1 MVKSEF
7 KDVSIIG
14 IPFDE
19 NSSFVKGSSLAPP
32 RIRQAFH
39 SPSTNLFSEDLTDLG
54 SASSLT
60 DLGDLNFSEDTDAF
74 SLIESTIHAALK
86 QDTRLFSLGG
96 DHSITYPI
104 LKAYASNHQQL
115 TIVQLDAHPDLYNE
129 FDDNRFSH
137 ACPFARI
144 MEENLAQHLL
154 QIGIRGMNAHQKE
167 QAEKFKVESIDMRAW
182 QKKPSLK
189 IKGPVYLSL
198 DMDVLDPA
206 YAPGVSH
213 PEAGGMTTRE
223 VINIIQELPAPVVG
237 ADLVEY
243 NPNHDPTGITD
254 VAAAK
259 LMKEI
264 LARLLQT

>member
-1 MVKSEF
+1 MATPDLN
-7 KDVSIIG
+7 DVAIIG

-19 NSSFVKGSSLAPP
+19 NSSFVKGTALAPP

-39 SPSTNLFSEDLTDLG
+39 SPSSNLFTENLTDLG
-54 SASSLT
+54 SAPSLS
-60 DLGDLNFSEDTDAF
+60 DLGDLAFSDDSDAF
-74 SLIESTIHAALK
+74 SLIENTVHAALK
-86 QDTRLFSLGG
+86 QGTHLFCLGG

-104 LKAYASNHQQL
+104 LRAYASTHSQL
-115 TIVQLDAHPDLYNE
+115 TIVQLDAHPDLYE
-129 FDDNRFSH
+129 EYDGSRFSH

-144 MEENLAQHLL
+144 MEEQLAKHLI
-154 QIGIRGMNAHQKE
+154 QIGIRSMNTHQLE
-167 QAEKFKVESIDMRAW
+167 QAKRFNVETIDMRVW
-182 QKKPSLK
+182 QKNPSLK

-206 YAPGVSH
+206 YAPGVCH
-213 PEAGGMTTRE
+213 PEGGGLTTRE
-223 VINIIQELPAPVVG
+223 VVEIIQHLPGPLVG

-264 LARLLQT
+264 LGRLLES

>member
-1 MVKSEF
+1 MAITDY
-7 KDVSIIG
+7 KDVSILG

-19 NSSFVKGSSLAPP
+19 NSSFVRGTALAPP

-39 SPSTNLFSEDLTDLG
+39 SPSTNLFSENLTDLE
-54 SASSLT
+54 SISTLS
-60 DLGDLNFSEDTDAF
+60 DLGDLNFDDETDGF
-74 SLIESTIHAALK
+74 TLIESTVHSALK
-86 QDTRLFSLGG
+86 QESRLLSLGG

-104 LKAYASNHQQL
+104 LKAYASIYNQL
-115 TIVQLDAHPDLYNE
+115 TIIQLDAHPDLYDE
-129 FDDNRFSH
+129 YDGNRFSH

-144 MEENLAQHLL
+144 MEEDLAQHLV

-167 QAEKFKVESIDMRAW
+167 QAERFKVETIDMRTW
-182 QKKPSLK
+182 HKKPS
-189 IKGPVYLSL
+189 IKTKGSIYLSL

-213 PEAGGMTTRE
+213 PEGGGMTTRE
-223 VINIIQELPAPVVG
+223 VIDVIQNLPGPLVG

-264 LARLLQT
+264 IARLLE

>member
-1 MVKSEF
+1 MASSNLN
-7 KDVSIIG
+7 DVSIIG

-19 NSSFVKGSSLAPP
+19 NSSFVKGAALAPP

-39 SPSTNLFSEDLTDLG
+39 SPSTNLFTENLTDLG
-54 SASSLT
+54 SVTSLA
-60 DLGDLNFSEDTDAF
+60 DLGDLTFTEETDAF
-74 SLIESTIHAALK
+74 FLIEGTIHAALK
-86 QDTRLFSLGG
+86 QGTRLFCLGG

-104 LKAYASNHQQL
+104 LRSYASIYQQL
-115 TIVQLDAHPDLYNE
+115 TIVQLDAHPDLYDE
-129 FDDNRFSH
+129 YEGNRFSH

-144 MEENLAQHLL
+144 MEDQLAQRLI
-154 QIGIRGMNAHQKE
+154 QIGIRSMNSHQRD
-167 QAEKFKVESIDMRAW
+167 QTQQYNVEVIDMRAW
-182 QKKPSLK
+182 QKQPGLK

-213 PEAGGMTTRE
+213 PESGGLTTRE
-223 VINIIQELPAPVVG
+223 VIEIIQQLPGPLVG

-264 LARLLQT
+264 LARLLE

>member
-1 MVKSEF
+1 MANSEH

-19 NSSFVKGSSLAPP
+19 NSSFVRGTSLAPP

-54 SASSLT
+54 SVASLS
-60 DLGDLNFSEDTDAF
+60 DLGDLNFSEDSDAF

-86 QDTRLFSLGG
+86 QDSRLFSLGG

-104 LKAYASNHQQL
+104 IKAYASTYQQL
-115 TIVQLDAHPDLYNE
+115 TIVQLDAHPDLYDE
-129 FDDNRFSH
+129 FDGNRFSH

-144 MEENLAQHLL
+144 MEEYLAQHLI
-154 QIGIRGMNAHQKE
+154 QIGIRGTNTHQME
-167 QAEKFKVESIDMRAW
+167 QAKRFKVETIDMRAW
-182 QKKPSLK
+182 QKNPSLK

-213 PEAGGMTTRE
+213 PEGGGMTTRE
-223 VINIIQELPAPVVG
+223 AIEIIQTIPGPLVG

-264 LARLLQT
+264 LARLLQP

>member
-1 MVKSEF
+1 MRKSEYN
-7 KDVSIIG
+7 DVSIIG
-14 IPFDE
+14 IPFDD
-19 NSSFVKGSSLAPP
+19 NSSFVRGTALAPP

-54 SASSLT
+54 SVTSLS

-74 SLIESTIHAALK
+74 SLIENTIHAALK
-86 QDTRLFSLGG
+86 QNTRLFSLGG

-104 LKAYASNHQQL
+104 LKAYASTYQEL
-115 TIVQLDAHPDLYNE
+115 TIIQLDAHPDLYDE
-129 FDDNRFSH
+129 FDGNRFSH

-144 MEENLAQHLL
+144 MEENLAQHLI
-154 QIGIRGMNAHQKE
+154 QIGIRGINAHQKE
-167 QAEKFKVESIDMRAW
+167 QANKFKVETIDMKDW
-182 QKKPSLK
+182 QKKPSFK
-189 IKGPVYLSL
+189 IKGAVYLSL

-206 YAPGVSH
+206 FAPGVSH
-213 PEAGGMTTRE
+213 PEGGGLSTRE
-223 VINIIQELPAPVVG
+223 VLDIIQNLPGSVVG

-264 LARLLQT
+264 LARLLEA

>member
-1 MVKSEF
+1 MASSIY
-7 KDVSIIG
+7 KDVAIIG
-14 IPFDE
+14 IPFDD
-19 NSSFVKGSSLAPP
+19 NSSFVRGAALAPP

-39 SPSTNLFSEDLTDLG
+39 SPSSNLFSENLTDLG
-54 SASSLT
+54 SESRLS
-60 DLGDLNFSEDTDAF
+60 DLGDLSFTEESDAF
-74 SLIESTIHAALK
+74 SLIESTVHAALK
-86 QDTRLFSLGG
+86 QETRLLCLGG

-104 LKAYASNHQQL
+104 LKAYASTNPLL
-115 TIVQLDAHPDLYNE
+115 TIVQLDAHPDLYE
-129 FDDNRFSH
+129 EYDGNRFSH

-144 MEENLAQHLL
+144 MEEQLAKHLV
-154 QIGIRGMNAHQKE
+154 QIGIRGMNKHQSE
-167 QAEKFKVESIDMRAW
+167 QARRFEVYTIDMRAW
-182 QKKPSLK
+182 HKNPSLK

-213 PEAGGMTTRE
+213 PEGGGMTTRE
-223 VINIIQELPAPVVG
+223 VINIIQNLPGPLIG

-264 LARLLQT
+264 LSRLLEA

>member
-1 MVKSEF
+1 MAKSDLN
-7 KDVSIIG
+7 DVAIIG

-19 NSSFVKGSSLAPP
+19 NSSFVKGAALAPP

-39 SPSTNLFSEDLTDLG
+39 SPSTNLFTENLTDLG
-54 SASSLT
+54 SVTSLA
-60 DLGDLNFSEDTDAF
+60 DLGDLTFTEETDAF
-74 SLIESTIHAALK
+74 SLIESTVHSALK
-86 QDTRLFSLGG
+86 QGTRLFCLGG
-96 DHSITYPI
+96 DHSVTYPI
-104 LKAYASNHQQL
+104 LRAYASTYQQL
-115 TIVQLDAHPDLYNE
+115 TIVQLDAHPDLYDE
-129 FDDNRFSH
+129 YEDNRFSH

-144 MEENLAQHLL
+144 MEEQLARYLV
-154 QIGIRGMNAHQKE
+154 QIGIRGMNSHQLE
-167 QAEKFKVESIDMRAW
+167 QAKRFKVESIDMRAG
-182 QKKPSLK
+182 QKQPVLK

-213 PEAGGMTTRE
+213 PEGGGLTTRE
-223 VINIIQELPAPVVG
+223 VLEIIQQLPGPLVG

-264 LARLLQT
+264 LARLLE

>member
-1 MVKSEF
+1 MVKTNQN
-7 KDVSIIG
+7 DVAIIG
-14 IPFDE
+14 IPFDD
-19 NSSFVKGSSLAPP
+19 NSSFVKGAALAPP

-39 SPSTNLFSEDLTDLG
+39 SPSSNLFTEKLTDLG
-54 SASSLT
+54 SVDSLS
-60 DLGDLNFSEDTDAF
+60 DLGDLAFTEDTDAF
-74 SLIESTIHAALK
+74 SLIESTVLSVLK
-86 QDTRLFSLGG
+86 QGARSFCLGG

-104 LKAYASNHQQL
+104 LKAYATTYNQL
-115 TIVQLDAHPDLYNE
+115 TIVQLDAHPDLYEE
-129 FDDNRFSH
+129 FEGNRFSH

-144 MEENLAQHLL
+144 MEEKLAKHLV
-154 QIGIRGMNAHQKE
+154 QIGIRSMNSHQFE
-167 QAEKFKVESIDMRAW
+167 QAQRYQVETIDMRAW
-182 QKKPSLK
+182 QKNPSLK

-213 PEAGGMTTRE
+213 PEGGGLSTRE
-223 VINIIQELPAPVVG
+223 VVEIIQNLPGPIVG

-264 LARLLQT
+264 LGRLLE

>member
-1 MVKSEF
+1 MTKSD
-7 KDVSIIG
+7 KNDVAIIG
-14 IPFDE
+14 IPFDVY
-19 NSSFVKGSSLAPP
+19 SSFVKGAALAPP

-39 SPSTNLFSEDLTDLG
+39 SPSTNLFTENLTDLG
-54 SASSLT
+54 SVTSLA
-60 DLGDLNFSEDTDAF
+60 DLGDLAFTEETDAF
-74 SLIESTIHAALK
+74 ALIESTVHAALK
-86 QDTRLFSLGG
+86 QATRLFCLGG

-104 LKAYASNHQQL
+104 LRGYASTYNQL
-115 TIVQLDAHPDLYNE
+115 TIVQLDAHPDLYEE
-129 FDDNRFSH
+129 FEGNRFSH

-144 MEENLAQHLL
+144 MEEQLAKRLV
-154 QIGIRGMNAHQKE
+154 QIGIRGMNTHQLE
-167 QAEKFKVESIDMRAW
+167 QTRRYHVDTIDMRAW
-182 QKKPSLK
+182 QKNPALK
-189 IKGPVYLSL
+189 IKGPLYLSL

-213 PEAGGMTTRE
+213 PEGGGLTTRE
-223 VINIIQELPAPVVG
+223 VVEIIQNLPGPMVG

-264 LARLLQT
+264 LARLLE